1 MNLILLDVDGTL
13 VDSLPLD
20 NKFFPQAVCE
30 GLNLPRMNTDWES
43 FANPTDSGI
52 IREVMREELGKL
64 CHPDDIER
72 CKERFIEL
80 LSGHLDQQPAAIPPI
95 AGAHRF
101 IEHLENSE
109 NYSFA
114 VATASWRFTT
124 ELKLT
129 AAGFDFDEWILYSC
143 CDYEYKKEAMKAA
156 YQDARQRHGKD
167 FDAIVYIGDARSD
180 MRFANELG
188 FQFLGRGEEYVESNI
203 WGVEGIADFTDIRLV
218 EGKIRRAIKSA

>member
-1 MNLILLDVDGTL
+1 MNLILLDIDGTL
-13 VDSLPLD
+13 VDSLPLE
-20 NKFFPQAVCE
+20 NIFFPQAVCE
-30 GLNLPRMNTDWES
+30 GLNLPRMKTDWES

-52 IREVMREELGKL
+52 IREVMREEMGKL

-101 IEHLENSE
+101 IEHLEDSE
-109 NYSFA
+109 NYMFA
-114 VATASWRFTT
+114 VATAGWRFTA

-156 YQDARQRHGKD
+156 YQDARQKYGKD
-167 FDAIVYIGDARSD
+167 FEAIVYIGDARSD

-188 FQFLGRGEEYVESNI
+188 YQFLGRGEEYVESNI
-203 WGVEGIADFTDIRLV
+203 WGVEGIVDFTDIRLV